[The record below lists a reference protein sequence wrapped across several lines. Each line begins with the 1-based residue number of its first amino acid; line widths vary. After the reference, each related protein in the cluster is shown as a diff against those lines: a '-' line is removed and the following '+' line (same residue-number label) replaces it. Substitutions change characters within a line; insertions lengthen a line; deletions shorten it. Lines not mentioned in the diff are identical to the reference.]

1 MNGQSSDEIELDE
14 ASDHRN
20 EAIQVD
26 DNLQIEDSDQWTQHQ
41 RRRIIEPFHSQLR
54 NRVIFKN
61 TIF

>member
-26 DNLQIEDSDQWTQHQ
+26 DNLQIEDSDQ
-41 RRRIIEPFHSQLR
+41 
-54 NRVIFKN
+54 
-61 TIF
+61 